1 MLCFTLAEGSK
12 ERGRWTACSN
22 QYWTRK
28 FPPPLLS
35 LKHSVT
41 QISAHN
47 ANTLKDSYTMLLRHL
62 YFDNRSWYYAW
73 DSPHS
78 IKSMLDVLGFRTS
91 CSHSAVKMADLSDAP
106 CPYLQLLVVAVLV
119 CVLMDLCVVGMHV
132 KPHVWLSGPHSLLPY
147 LHIFQGSNSGCE
159 ACADSK
165 YLSALNHLT
174 SPWV

>member
-1 MLCFTLAEGSK
+1 MCSTLAEGSK

-22 QYWTRK
+22 QHWPRK
-28 FPPPLLS
+28 FPPGPS
-35 LKHSVT
+35 HSSTVSHRF
-41 QISAHN
+41 QLIMRIPWR
-47 ANTLKDSYTMLLRHL
+47 TLTYTMLLRHL
-62 YFDNRSWYYAW
+62 YFDNGSWYYAW
-73 DSPHS
+73 DCPHS
-78 IKSMLDVLGFRTS
+78 VESMLNVLGFRTS
-91 CSHSAVKMADLSDAP
+91 CSHSAVKIADLSDVP
-106 CPYLQLLVVAVLV
+106 CPCLRLLVVAVLV

-132 KPHVWLSGPHSLLPY
+132 KPHVWPTLFLPH